1 MQSNES
7 QVRSSGSGLR
17 ARLVRGGFVA
27 AVSAALIGS
36 AVILSGINGV
46 SAVAQTPQTP
56 QTPQAVQ
63 ALPSFADMIDQVQ
76 PAVVT
81 VSTTEKVRRGDD
93 RQSFD
98 FDFDMPE
105 GSPFRDFFKQFED
118 QMRKHGQ
125 RGGDMR
131 RQGLGSGFIID
142 PAGYIVTNNHVVDG
156 ADVVEITLHNG
167 DDYKAKVIGSDSKTD
182 LALLKVETSKTL
194 PFIEWGDSDRV
205 RVGDWVLA
213 VGNPFGLSESATAG
227 IVSARNRNINAG
239 PFDDFLQVDAP
250 INQGN
255 SGGPLFDLTGRV
267 IGVNTAIVSP
277 SGGSVGIGF
286 AIPAAVAKPVIAQ
299 LMDKGSVERGWLGVQ
314 IQPVTPEIASALSM
328 DDEHGALVASVQ
340 PDSPA
345 AKAAVKQGDVIV
357 KVGDREVPEMRA
369 LPRMVAELPAG
380 KATQLT
386 VLRDGKEVTLPVTIG
401 KMKAEDEQVASTD
414 KGTGDET
421 AGESTPLGAEMAA
434 ITPEVREQ
442 LELPDDATGVVIV
455 SVDPDGLAAE
465 HGLKPGDIIESISQ
479 TKVTKV
485 SDVKKLLNEAK
496 AAKQNAVLLL
506 LNRQGTPLYVAVK
519 LEA

>member
-1 MQSNES
+1 MQPSDLS
-7 QVRSSGSGLR
+7 RQVRSTRRG
-17 ARLVRGGFVA
+17 RLARGGVVA
-27 AVSAALIGS
+27 AAGAALLGT
-36 AVILSGINGV
+36 ALLAAGIDG
-46 SAVAQTPQTP
+46 APAIAQTPLTP

-63 ALPSFADMIDQVQ
+63 QLPSFADMIDQVQ

-81 VSTTEKVRRGDD
+81 VSVTERARASAD
-93 RQSFD
+93 QEEELPFD
-98 FDFDMPE
+98 VPE
-105 GSPFRDFFKQFED
+105 GSPFSDFFKQFQD
-118 QMRKHGQ
+118 QMRKHHQ

-156 ADVVEITLHNG
+156 ADEVRVTLHDG
-167 DDYKAKVIGSDSKTD
+167 TDYKAKVVGVDAKTD
-182 LALLKVETSKTL
+182 LALVKVEAGKTL

-227 IVSARNRNINAG
+227 IVSARNRNIHAG

-299 LMDKGSVERGWLGVQ
+299 LREHGSVERGWLGVQ
-314 IQPVTPEIASALSM
+314 IQKVTPEIASALKLGK
-328 DDEHGALVASVQ
+328 EHGALVASVQ
-340 PDSPA
+340 PGSPA
-345 AKAAVKQGDVIV
+345 AKAAIQQGDVIV
-357 KVGDREVPEMRA
+357 KVDGKDVPEMQA
-369 LPRMVAELPAG
+369 LPRMVAALPAG
-380 KATQLT
+380 KTVDLT
-386 VLRDGKEVTLPVTIG
+386 VLREGHEVSLPVTIG
-401 KMKAEDEQVASTD
+401 QMKAEDEQVASTD
-414 KGTGDET
+414 DSSDGDQT
-421 AGESTPLGAEMAA
+421 AGEATSLGAEMAA
-434 ITPEVREQ
+434 ITPDIRK
-442 LELPDDATGVVIV
+442 ELKLGDDVKGVVIT
-455 SVDPDGLAAE
+455 SVDPDGLAADQ
-465 HGLKPGDIIESISQ
+465 GLKVGDVIESVSQ
-479 TKVTKV
+479 TRVTKV
-485 SDVKKLLNEAK
+485 ADVKRLLDEAK

-506 LNRQGTPLYVAVK
+506 VNRQGTPLYIAVK